1 MDIRLLHV
9 LDTASRAIS
18 TSNDRTRP
26 WISMIRVMR
35 LFRGITIDPFML
47 RSMINLLHFFLS
59 NLLLHVVR
67 EIFVCMSPVI
77 VAA

>member
-1 MDIRLLHV
+1 
-9 LDTASRAIS
+9 
-18 TSNDRTRP
+18 
-26 WISMIRVMR
+26 MIRVMR